1 MVSAAAG
8 RQLKTQL
15 GWRRNECDMAKTEF
29 NQFDCEKVRILESV
43 RMFAH
48 PDLSNGI
55 GVVELCFSNCKVFV
69 CIDDEYDTLIF
80 TNTMPESHSSYTHA
94 LKASFWDGV
103 LGKALTD
110 AWQMTSDR
118 GYPDALQL
126 RFRDLPNAGPYTTVQ
141 MYGEASQVVLTELKV
156 VREDHQ
162 ES

>member
-1 MVSAAAG
+1 
-8 RQLKTQL
+8 
-15 GWRRNECDMAKTEF
+15 
-29 NQFDCEKVRILESV
+29 
-43 RMFAH
+43 MFAH
-48 PDLSNGI
+48 PDLLDGI
-55 GVVELCFSNCKVFV
+55 GVVELCFHDWKVFV

-94 LKASFWDGV
+94 LKASFWDAV

-141 MYGEASQVVLTELKV
+141 MYGEASQIVLTELKV